1 MKKTNSYTLT
11 LTLDTADQRVVEQL
25 FRESKG
31 MMPTIES
38 VVYQQALEGLRAQL
52 EAKRQANRE
61 KLADRKASKA
71 AETLKADA
79 TGGNGAKASKSA
91 VSAQ

>member
-1 MKKTNSYTLT
+1 MKKVNVYSLT

-31 MMPTIES
+31 MMPSIEA

-71 AETLKADA
+71 AEALKADA
-79 TGGNGAKASKSA
+79 TGGNGAKANKSA

>member
-71 AETLKADA
+71 AETLKAA
-79 TGGNGAKASKSA
+79 AIGGNGAKTNKSA

>member
-1 MKKTNSYTLT
+1 MKKVNVYSLT

>member
-31 MMPTIES
+31 MMPSIEA

-71 AETLKADA
+71 AEALKADS